1 MKLIVSLLI
10 GMLFGVGL
18 VVSGMSNT
26 ANVLNF
32 LDLAA
37 ITGGQWDARL
47 MFVLGGAVIITS
59 LGFPFL
65 MRRKQPLFAQKFSWP
80 TTASIDKRL
89 IIGASLFGVG
99 WGLAGYCPGPA
110 FASIG
115 AGTYDMLYFIPAMIA
130 GMWLATKVR

>member
-10 GMLFGVGL
+10 GILFGVGL
-18 VVSGMSNT
+18 VVSGMSNP

-37 ITGGQWDARL
+37 ITSGLWDARL
-47 MFVLGGAVIITS
+47 MFVLGGAVMITS

-65 MRRKQPLFAQKFSWP
+65 KRRKQPLFAEKFSWP

-115 AGTYDMLYFIPAMIA
+115 AGTIDMLYFIPAMIA